1 LLTQTDR
8 ALPATSVDSTSAA
21 PARDINKNGI
31 ELQTIVCASKEQV
44 SCDLLGE
51 AVILD
56 LKNGIYYGLD
66 EVGARIWTLVQQP
79 RRVQEILETLISE
92 YDVETERC
100 ESDLLSLLRELKRRG
115 LVEEGNA
122 PNPET
127 P

>member
-1 LLTQTDR
+1 LTQTDR
-8 ALPATSVDSTSAA
+8 TFPAGSADSTRAA
-21 PARDINKNGI
+21 PARDNNKNGT

-66 EVGARIWTLVQQP
+66 EVGARIWTLIQQP
-79 RRVQEILETLISE
+79 RRVQEILETLLSE
-92 YDVETERC
+92 YDVELERC
-100 ESDLLSLLRELKRRG
+100 EYDLLSLLRELKSRG
-115 LVEEGNA
+115 LVEESNA